1 MNSGVLKLLY
11 TNAFNDVELARNCQI
26 SISQKEMEINMIDI
40 NSRYLSFDNVYLNN
54 IKKQSLEL
62 DIINLKSNRDKY
74 INSAISYALTIADNE
89 IQENNS
95 LSVATIVIG
104 SISSFISTIKDGF
117 NISIVNRSNLSLMSS
132 KLLLSG
138 ISMCQLKNAIEGLK
152 SVCKVI

>member
-1 MNSGVLKLLY
+1 MNSGVLRLLY
-11 TNAFNDVELARNCQI
+11 TNAFNDVELARNYQI
-26 SISQKEMEINMIDI
+26 SISQKEMEINMINI
-40 NSRYLSFDNVYLNN
+40 NSRYSSFDNVYLNN

-104 SISSFISTIKDGF
+104 SISSFISTIKDSF

-138 ISMCQLKNAIEGLK
+138 ISMFQLKNAIEGLK
-152 SVCKVI
+152 TACKVV

>member
-1 MNSGVLKLLY
+1 MNSGVLRLLY
-11 TNAFNDVELARNCQI
+11 TNAFNDVELARNYQI
-26 SISQKEMEINMIDI
+26 SISQKEMEINMINI
-40 NSRYLSFDNVYLNN
+40 NSRYSSFDNVYLNN

-95 LSVATIVIG
+95 LSVAIIVIG
-104 SISSFISTIKDGF
+104 SISSFISTIKDSF

-138 ISMCQLKNAIEGLK
+138 ISMFQLKNAIEGLK
-152 SVCKVI
+152 IACKVI

>member
-1 MNSGVLKLLY
+1 MNSGVLRLLY
-11 TNAFNDVELARNCQI
+11 TNAFNDVELARNYQI
-26 SISQKEMEINMIDI
+26 SISQKEMEINMINI
-40 NSRYLSFDNVYLNN
+40 NSRYSSFDNVYLNN

-104 SISSFISTIKDGF
+104 SISSFISTVKDSF

-138 ISMCQLKNAIEGLK
+138 ISMFQLKNAIEGLK
-152 SVCKVI
+152 TVCKVV